1 MLTYKIFFG
10 IVTAAWMLIR
20 KIYSKRYAITHK
32 EVLKNANPVREKQLV
47 QLVRW
52 SITLSSAIWLF
63 TPWLNFAQFN
73 ISALLQ
79 IAGIHIGAASAILF
93 YYVHEV
99 LSDNW
104 SPILQIR
111 KQHELIT
118 DGPYKL
124 LRHPMYTAM
133 LLWVSANFLISSNW
147 MVGAV
152 QILSVIILLVVRLP
166 EEERMM
172 EEAFPRQYKLY
183 KLKTYRLV
191 PYIY

>member
-1 MLTYKIFFG
+1 MLTYKIFYG
-10 IVTAAWMLIR
+10 IVTVAWMLIR
-20 KIYSKRYAITHK
+20 KIYFKRYAIIHK
-32 EVLKNANPVREKQLV
+32 EVLKNTNLVREKQLV

-52 SITLSSAIWLF
+52 PITLSSAIWLF
-63 TPWLNFAQFN
+63 TPWLDLAQLN
-73 ISALLQ
+73 ITATLR

-93 YYVHEV
+93 YYVHEE

-104 SPILQIR
+104 SPVLQIR

-133 LLWVSANFLISSNW
+133 LLWVIANFLISSNG

-152 QILSVIILLVVRLP
+152 QLLSVIILLVVRLP

-172 EEAFPRQYKLY
+172 EEAFPQRYKLY

>member
-1 MLTYKIFFG
+1 MLTYKIFYG
-10 IVTAAWMLIR
+10 IITAAWMLIR
-20 KIYSKRYAITHK
+20 KIYFKRYAITHK
-32 EVLKNANPVREKQLV
+32 EALKNTNPVREIQLV
-47 QLVRW
+47 KLVRW

-63 TPWLNFAQFN
+63 TPWLNFAQLN
-73 ISALLQ
+73 ITAILR

-111 KQHELIT
+111 QQHELIT

-133 LLWVSANFLISSNW
+133 LLWVIANFLISSNW

-152 QILSVIILLVVRLP
+152 QLLSVIILLVVRLP

-172 EEAFPRQYKLY
+172 EEAFPQRYKLY